1 MRIIT
6 IMLLALAIT
15 ACASKP
21 SLEELEEQ
29 AMVSGDWEAVEHREE
44 MVKNRRLKSAPHCPR
59 GQTKVC
65 IENGT
70 GIDCY
75 CSTQVGGR

>member
-6 IMLLALAIT
+6 VLLLALAIS

-29 AMVSGDWEAVEHREE
+29 AMVSGDWAAVEHREE

-65 IENGT
+65 VENGS

-75 CSTQVGGR
+75 CAQPVGGR